1 MKVKLSRD
9 EKNVIWTIL
18 LIIENINNGIFPL
31 SVWKNQK
38 FEIPNIKKI
47 KKMLGKY
54 EPKTERDWAV
64 VFQFLDEE
72 LDFKYLK
79 KFFTETPL
87 GKEMSKKFELEM
99 N

>member
-1 MKVKLSRD
+1 
-9 EKNVIWTIL
+9 
-18 LIIENINNGIFPL
+18 
-31 SVWKNQK
+31 
-38 FEIPNIKKI
+38 
-47 KKMLGKY
+47 MLGKY